1 MSSIIV
7 PPFTDPEL
15 GGRKAQLAEDLW
27 HTRDPEKVFCSIATQ
42 TQTSEKVSSSTKPEF
57 TNQYC
62 YSPRLRPTAPNRGSV
77 LPFGR
82 KMAKQKLNLLKPDL
96 PQRFAQVCGG
106 AYEFTDEEHWTPRP
120 FCHRFAQ
127 FDTND
132 SIRHTEIE
140 GVG

>member
-1 MSSIIV
+1 
-7 PPFTDPEL
+7 
-15 GGRKAQLAEDLW
+15 
-27 HTRDPEKVFCSIATQ
+27 
-42 TQTSEKVSSSTKPEF
+42 
-57 TNQYC
+57 
-62 YSPRLRPTAPNRGSV
+62 
-77 LPFGR
+77 
-82 KMAKQKLNLLKPDL
+82 MAKQKLNLLKPDL

-140 GVG
+140 GAI